1 MIVPQKIKNRIT
13 TSSNSTSEYIHQR
26 TESKVSK
33 NYWYIC
39 VHSSI
44 VHNSQKMKV
53 TQVSIDGQTDKQNVI
68 NTYNAILFSLKKEG
82 NCDMLQH
89 G

>member
-1 MIVPQKIKNRIT
+1 MIVPQKIKKRIT
-13 TSSNSTSEYIHQR
+13 TSSNSTSEYIYQR

-82 NCDMLQH
+82 NCDLLQH